1 MKSLKES
8 IEQRRSIYAISNQSP
23 TSDTELEGLVQFA
36 AKHVPSSFNSQSTR
50 LVLLLGDNHK
60 KLWNIAK
67 DALRKIVP
75 AEAFAATEQKI
86 DNCFAAG
93 YGTVL
98 YFEDQAVVE
107 SLQKAFPLY
116 ADNFPVWS
124 QHTSAMHQF
133 AVWNLLEEAGLGATL
148 QHYNP
153 LIDDEV
159 RKTWDLP
166 ASWTLIAEM
175 PFGTPVAGAGE
186 KTFQPIEDRVKIF
199 K

>member
-23 TSDTELEGLVQFA
+23 ISDTELENLVQFA
-36 AKHVPSSFNSQSTR
+36 AKHVPSAFNSQSTR

-60 KLWNIAK
+60 KVWDITK
-67 DALRKIVP
+67 EALRKIVP
-75 AEAFAATEQKI
+75 EDAFEATEQKI

-98 YFEDQAVVE
+98 FFEDQTVVE

-116 ADNFPVWS
+116 ANNFPVWS

-166 ASWTLIAEM
+166 ASWTQIAQM
-175 PFGTPVAGAGE
+175 PFGTPVADAGE
-186 KTFQPIEDRVKIF
+186 KTIQPIEDRVKIF

>member
-1 MKSLKES
+1 MKSLKKS

-23 TSDTELEGLVQFA
+23 ISDTELENLVQFA
-36 AKHVPSSFNSQSTR
+36 AKHVPSAFNSQSTR

-60 KLWNIAK
+60 KVWDITK
-67 DALRKIVP
+67 EALRKIVP
-75 AEAFAATEQKI
+75 EDAFEATEQKI

-98 YFEDQAVVE
+98 FFEDQIVVE

-116 ADNFPVWS
+116 ANNFPVWS

-166 ASWTLIAEM
+166 ASWTQIAQM
-175 PFGTPVAGAGE
+175 PFGTPVADAGE

>member
-8 IEQRRSIYAISNQSP
+8 IEKRRSIYAISNQSP
-23 TSDTELEGLVQFA
+23 ISDTELEGLIKFA
-36 AKHVPSSFNSQSTR
+36 ATHVPSAFNSQSTR

-60 KLWNIAK
+60 KFWDITK

-75 AEAFAATEQKI
+75 KEAFAATEQKI
-86 DNCFAAG
+86 DSCFAAG

-98 YFEDQAVVE
+98 YFEDQTVVE
-107 SLQKAFPLY
+107 SLQKDFPLY
-116 ADNFPVWS
+116 ANNFPVWS

-153 LIDDEV
+153 LIDEEV
-159 RKTWDLP
+159 RKTWNLP

-175 PFGTPVAGAGE
+175 PFGTPVADAGE

>member
-23 TSDTELEGLVQFA
+23 ISDTELEGLVQFA
-36 AKHVPSSFNSQSTR
+36 ATHVPSAFNSQSTR

-67 DALRKIVP
+67 EALRKIVP
-75 AEAFAATEQKI
+75 EEAFAATEQKI
-86 DNCFAAG
+86 DSCFAAG

-98 YFEDQAVVE
+98 YFEDQTAVE

-116 ADNFPVWS
+116 ANNFPVWS

-153 LIDDEV
+153 LIEDEV

>member
-23 TSDTELEGLVQFA
+23 ISDTEVEALVQFA
-36 AKHVPSSFNSQSTR
+36 ATHVPSAFNSQSTR

-67 DALRKIVP
+67 EGLRKIVP
-75 AEAFAATEQKI
+75 EEAFAATEQKI
-86 DNCFAAG
+86 DSCFAAG

-98 YFEDQAVVE
+98 YFEDQTAVE

-116 ADNFPVWS
+116 ANNFPVWS

-166 ASWTLIAEM
+166 SSWTLIAEM

>member
-23 TSDTELEGLVQFA
+23 ISDTELEGLVQFA
-36 AKHVPSSFNSQSTR
+36 ASHVPSAFNSQSTR
-50 LVLLLGDNHK
+50 LVLLLGENHT

-75 AEAFAATEQKI
+75 EEAFAATEQKI

-98 YFEDQAVVE
+98 FFEDQTVVE
-107 SLQKAFPLY
+107 SLQKVFPLY
-116 ADNFPVWS
+116 ANNFPVWS

-153 LIDDEV
+153 LIDDDV

-166 ASWTLIAEM
+166 ASWTLIAQM
-175 PFGTPVAGAGE
+175 PFGTPAANAGE
-186 KTFQPIEDRVKIF
+186 KTFQSIEDRVKIF

>member
-23 TSDTELEGLVQFA
+23 ISDTELESLVQFA
-36 AKHVPSSFNSQSTR
+36 ATHVPSAFNSQSTR
-50 LVLLLGDNHK
+50 LVLLLGDNHT

-67 DALRKIVP
+67 EGLRKIVP
-75 AEAFAATEQKI
+75 EEAFAATEQKI

-98 YFEDQAVVE
+98 FFEDQTVVE

-116 ADNFPVWS
+116 ANNFPVWS

-153 LIDDEV
+153 LIDDDV

-166 ASWTLIAEM
+166 ASWTLIAQM
-175 PFGTPVAGAGE
+175 PFGTPVANAGE

>member
-23 TSDTELEGLVQFA
+23 ISDTELENLVQFA
-36 AKHVPSSFNSQSTR
+36 AKHVPSAFNSQSTR

-60 KLWNIAK
+60 KVWDITK
-67 DALRKIVP
+67 EALRKIVP
-75 AEAFAATEQKI
+75 EDAFEATEQKI

-98 YFEDQAVVE
+98 FFEDQTVVE

-116 ADNFPVWS
+116 ANNFPVWS

-159 RKTWDLP
+159 RKTWGLP
-166 ASWTLIAEM
+166 ASWTQIAQM
-175 PFGTPVAGAGE
+175 PFGTPVADAGE